1 MTIFNLLIIFSY
13 AQPLFIAQDDDN
25 GDVSDLD
32 NQIPFKWTN
41 GHWKTQK
48 IKKSSVMC
56 QSFAQSRC
64 ALLFSPLLV

>member
-32 NQIPFKWTN
+32 NQIPFK
-41 GHWKTQK
+41 
-48 IKKSSVMC
+48 
-56 QSFAQSRC
+56 
-64 ALLFSPLLV
+64 